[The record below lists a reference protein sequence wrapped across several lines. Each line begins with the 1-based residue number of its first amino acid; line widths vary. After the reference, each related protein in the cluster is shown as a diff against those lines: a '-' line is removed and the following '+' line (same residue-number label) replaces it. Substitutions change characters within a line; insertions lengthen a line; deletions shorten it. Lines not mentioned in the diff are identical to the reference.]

1 MISALSKT
9 RFVTFLLGIMAGI
22 YFGLVIRSM
31 RWQRLEGVGFSDDW
45 PRHKPVILVHWHNRL
60 LGFPAKFG
68 WRYRP
73 HYLISSSRDGNI
85 ALLSGVINGI
95 HYINGSTDKGGAKAL
110 LGLRR
115 LLKKDQMICITP
127 DGPRGPAR
135 MATNAA
141 IILAASSGAPIVP
154 FSWSSSRH
162 HRQKSWDRLM
172 VPTWFSRGVYAFGEP
187 IYIHGPLDEAAAN
200 AARLNMEDA
209 INAVTAA
216 TDLYFDHPADHLPD
230 RYGSVKKKC

>member
-31 RWQRLEGVGFSDDW
+31 RWQRLEGAGFSDDW

-216 TDLYFDHPADHLPD
+216 TDLYFDHPVDHLPD

>member
-31 RWQRLEGVGFSDDW
+31 RWQRLEGAGFSDYW

-187 IYIHGPLDEAAAN
+187 IYIHSPLDEAAAN

-216 TDLYFDHPADHLPD
+216 TDLYFDHPVDHLPD

>member
-31 RWQRLEGVGFSDDW
+31 RWQRLEGAGFSDDW

-216 TDLYFDHPADHLPD
+216 TDLYFDHPVDHLPE

>member
-1 MISALSKT
+1 
-9 RFVTFLLGIMAGI
+9 MAGI

-31 RWQRLEGVGFSDDW
+31 RWQRLEGAGFSDDW

-216 TDLYFDHPADHLPD
+216 TDLYFDHPVDHLPD

>member
-1 MISALSKT
+1 
-9 RFVTFLLGIMAGI
+9 MAGI

-31 RWQRLEGVGFSDDW
+31 RWQRLEGAGFSDDW

-172 VPTWFSRGVYAFGEP
+172 VPTWFSRGVCAFGEP

-216 TDLYFDHPADHLPD
+216 TDLYFDHPVDHLPD

>member
-31 RWQRLEGVGFSDDW
+31 RWQRLEGAGFSDDW

-216 TDLYFDHPADHLPD
+216 TDLYFHHPVDHLPD

>member
-9 RFVTFLLGIMAGI
+9 RFVTFLIGIMAGI

-31 RWQRLEGVGFSDDW
+31 RWQRLEGAGFSDDW

-216 TDLYFDHPADHLPD
+216 TDLYFDHPVDHLPD

>member
-31 RWQRLEGVGFSDDW
+31 RWQRLEGAGFSDDW

-172 VPTWFSRGVYAFGEP
+172 VPTWFSRGVCAFGEP

-216 TDLYFDHPADHLPD
+216 TDLYFDHPVDHLPD

>member
-31 RWQRLEGVGFSDDW
+31 RWQRLEGAGFSDDW

-172 VPTWFSRGVYAFGEP
+172 VPTCFSRGVYAFGEP

-216 TDLYFDHPADHLPD
+216 TDLYFDHPVDHLPD